1 MAGSEKTIAAI
12 STPQAAGGIGIVRIS
27 GADARQVAQRVFH
40 AASGKSILTA
50 KGYTALFGRVAD
62 RDGEFDEAVA
72 LVFAAPKSY
81 TGEDVVELSC
91 HGGLFLVRRLLAAVL
106 AAGARPAEP
115 GEFTRRAFLNGKLS
129 LTGAEAVMDL
139 IGAQGKQAAA
149 AALAAKDGA
158 LGKRI
163 HGVKETILALSAHLA
178 AWVDYPE
185 DDIPALKPQA
195 FQQDLADAQQELEGL
210 LSGFDRGKVI
220 REGVE
225 TVLAGRP
232 NVGKST
238 LMNLLS
244 GCERSI
250 VTDIPGTTRDVVEET
265 VRLGDVVLRLA
276 DTAGLRDTHNPVEAA
291 GVARTRERLKT
302 AGLVLA
308 VFDASE
314 PLNEEDRNL
323 LDELRESRAVA
334 VINKTDLPAR
344 IERTEIQAAIPQ
356 VVELSAASGQGYEAL
371 AKAVEEALGTV
382 QIDPA
387 AGMLATERQKQ
398 CAMRAKDAVF
408 EAREALR
415 AGMTLDAVSVALDDA
430 AAALLELTGE
440 RVTDAVLDQV
450 FARFC
455 VGK

>member
-1 MAGSEKTIAAI
+1 MAGREKTIAAI

-27 GADARQVAQRVFH
+27 GENARQVAQRVFH
-40 AASGKSILTA
+40 ASSGKSVLAA

-62 RDGEFDEAVA
+62 QDGEFDEAVA

-106 AAGARPAEP
+106 AAGARPAGP

-163 HGVKETILALSAHLA
+163 NGVKETILALSAHLA

-185 DDIPALKPQA
+185 DDIPALEPKA

-238 LMNLLS
+238 FINKVAKKKSAKAQDRPGVTRGKQWVSVDTGLDLLDTPGILWPKFEDQEVGRKLAFTGAIKDEIMDTEVLACALMETLAERYPQALAERYHLQPEPDTRGWELL
-244 GCERSI
+244 
-250 VTDIPGTTRDVVEET
+250 
-265 VRLGDVVLRLA
+265 
-276 DTAGLRDTHNPVEAA
+276 EAA
-291 GVARTRERLKT
+291 GRKRGFLISGGEVDTERM
-302 AGLVLA
+302 
-308 VFDASE
+308 
-314 PLNEEDRNL
+314 DRVV
-323 LDELRESRAVA
+323 LDEFRGGKLGRFTLE
-334 VINKTDLPAR
+334 IPGG
-344 IERTEIQAAIPQ
+344 TEQNDR
-356 VVELSAASGQGYEAL
+356 G
-371 AKAVEEALGTV
+371 
-382 QIDPA
+382 
-387 AGMLATERQKQ
+387 
-398 CAMRAKDAVF
+398 
-408 EAREALR
+408 
-415 AGMTLDAVSVALDDA
+415 
-430 AAALLELTGE
+430 
-440 RVTDAVLDQV
+440 
-450 FARFC
+450 
-455 VGK
+455 